1 MSVKNT
7 GATAKKFIKP
17 SYIVATLFTGSES
30 DDTPLGDSYILE
42 DVVED
47 TTSISQDDNDVNDI
61 KCETSDSPII
71 SIIKLVLVEKTTDSL
86 LKFQFTAE
94 VADTQKDLLVS
105 LMGFTAGTT
114 VTTKY
119 FAPAQYKQLYAKV
132 DVVFEDGKDMTAF
145 VVPKLQLNSKLML
158 ESLNSN
164 VGRINLAGTAYD
176 ANVKDGSATIRTPFY
191 VDTDYSLP
199 SAE

>member
-71 SIIKLVLVEKTTDSL
+71 SIIKLG
-86 LKFQFTAE
+86 KFQFTAE

-132 DVVFEDGKDMTAF
+132 DVVFEDGEDMTAF

>member
-71 SIIKLVLVEKTTDSL
+71 SIIKLG
-86 LKFQFTAE
+86 KFQFTAE